1 MKNTVITLLLL
12 FFTGGTLSGAE
23 APAPDRPAPQPRPR
37 LQISARET
45 IAASSR
51 KAAESGVVTL
61 DKMVVSE
68 SKLPAIVPRRR
79 EQEPSKFTWQSGGP
93 LSEGKLGSM
102 PVSFGL
108 MAHQDLFA
116 EDSAYKPPRAQVE
129 FDLVRAKF

>member
-1 MKNTVITLLLL
+1 MKTTAITLLLL
-12 FFTGGTLSGAE
+12 AFTAGPMSGADL
-23 APAPDRPAPQPRPR
+23 PSPDRAVPQPRPR
-37 LQISARET
+37 LQISAQET
-45 IAASSR
+45 LAAGYR

-79 EQEPSKFTWQSGGP
+79 EPEPSKFTWQSGGP
-93 LSEGKLGSM
+93 LSEGKLGNL
-102 PVSFGL
+102 PADFGL

-116 EDSAYKPPRAQVE
+116 EDAAYKPPRAQVE